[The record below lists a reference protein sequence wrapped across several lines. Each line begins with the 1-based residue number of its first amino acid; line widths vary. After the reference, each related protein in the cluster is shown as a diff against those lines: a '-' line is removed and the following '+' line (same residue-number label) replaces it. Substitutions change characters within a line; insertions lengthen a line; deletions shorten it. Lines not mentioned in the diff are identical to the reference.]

1 MTLNIGGVKL
11 PALLKKIE
19 QTVFNENN
27 RHFMILFVTLK
38 QTYTFFYEG
47 IFPVIGCINVRFTVI
62 YKQTNYYLSY

>member
-1 MTLNIGGVKL
+1 MTLNIAGVKL

-38 QTYTFFYEG
+38 ETMF
-47 IFPVIGCINVRFTVI
+47 
-62 YKQTNYYLSY
+62 L